1 MTKKRAR
8 RVFDAA
14 FKIEAVR
21 RLQERRAQKVPVT
34 EIARDLDVRP
44 DMLRTWARRLRQSAG
59 QAPTDVFPGAV
70 VARRRVSPSHL
81 IGRPDVAPPRTSGTG
96 RQTVNPQWC
105 MAATEA
111 TAARHKRQ
119 RHNGTAVLIASW

>member
-1 MTKKRAR
+1 MTTTRAR

-44 DMLRTWARRLRQSAG
+44 DMLRTWARRLRQGAG
-59 QAPTDVFPGAV
+59 QAPTDVFPGEGKLPSAEEELRQVRRELDV
-70 VARRRVSPSHL
+70 V
-81 IGRPDVAPPRTSGTG
+81 
-96 RQTVNPQWC
+96 RQERDFLKK
-105 MAATEA
+105 AAAYFAKES
-111 TAARHKRQ
+111 R
-119 RHNGTAVLIASW
+119 